1 MKLRLSA
8 KTCATVVAL
17 ALAAGPAV
25 AGDKAEVPNFTL
37 KDLAGKDVSLADL
50 RAKGPVLVDFW
61 ATWCKP
67 CMREIVHVEEL
78 RKHHGPQGLQVVGVS
93 VDDTRSLAK
102 VKSFAKTHDLGF
114 TVLLDSNQRILKL
127 LQGITVPY
135 LVVVSPAGERVYA
148 HSGYREGD
156 EKELARVVGE
166 LMASLAPA
174 GEGAPAGGKTGE

>member
-1 MKLRLSA
+1 MKLRLSL
-8 KTCATVVAL
+8 KTCVAIAAL
-17 ALAAGPAV
+17 VLAAGAAA
-25 AGDKAEVPNFTL
+25 AGDQAEVPNFTL

-67 CMREIVHVEEL
+67 CMREIAHLEEL
-78 RKHHGPQGLQVVGVS
+78 RKLHGPRGLQVVGVS
-93 VDDTRSLAK
+93 VDDTRSVAK
-102 VKSFAKTHDLGF
+102 VKSFVKTHDLGF

-135 LVVVSPAGERVYA
+135 MVVVAPSGERVYA

-174 GEGAPAGGKTGE
+174 PGGGTGE